1 MDYSI
6 LFMGIAWYSVIAV
19 FLVLAFMVL
28 VTQLKKNRLEIQE
41 LLYRQSQRDRSSLQG
56 GGTPAPMDKDF
67 SQ

>member
-41 LLYRQSQRDRSSLQG
+41 LLRRQSQVDQGVHRDS
-56 GGTPAPMDKDF
+56 GTPAPMNKSS

>member
-19 FLVLAFMVL
+19 FLVLTFMVL
-28 VTQLKKNRLEIQE
+28 ITQLKKNRLEIQE
-41 LLYRQSQRDRSSLQG
+41 LLRRQSQVDQG
-56 GGTPAPMDKDF
+56 GYRDSGTPAPVNKNS